1 MFAML
6 RRACGP
12 LDGPGGWMQ
21 TLPYLLASRT
31 PLHFATGCG
40 AVQRNAPTGG
50 AANGMPLNARMPGAD
65 STLPPISPESS
76 FSGSFIA
83 AFADNETAV
92 ASASAS
98 ASVRQLT

>member
-6 RRACGP
+6 SRACGP
-12 LDGPGGWMQ
+12 LDGPDGWMQ

-40 AVQRNAPTGG
+40 AVQRNAPIGG

-65 STLPPISPESS
+65 STLPPSRPESS
-76 FSGSFIA
+76 VSGSLRA
-83 AFADNETAV
+83 AFADDESKAP
-92 ASASAS
+92 SATMIA
-98 ASVRQLT
+98 RP